1 MKRTLCAVFVIVS
14 LILSLTGCGENGRA
28 AMDEVYAEYNNLA
41 ADCTYIKQDGK
52 ETSTFSL
59 KGKEEKNC
67 CITVDLGEKK
77 SFNTVVLK
85 ESGQNV
91 TLFEIYGSNDKD
103 TGYEFLYQSDCIEG
117 GHTCFLGDV
126 EYRYLRIFV
135 SESSDNFRLTDFAVY
150 DIKDENAKNLRV
162 TSYLVAT
169 GVTEDT
175 DFSGLDAV
183 TDLIVFGMAKY
194 DAKGNIYFVDGNGNE
209 TTEDKYAEMLDIVKT
224 AVGDRD
230 INLIC
235 DISMPYN
242 DNHVDINSMMSDEN
256 VDNLCANIAA
266 FVDKYGFDGFDMDY
280 EYPENK
286 SEWKLYNNF
295 LRKLDKALPDR
306 IISLA
311 IAPWDLQFDEDVI
324 EIIDRVEVM
333 LYDMFTAHGYHSIFP
348 VTANGIRKT
357 IKGGFSAYKIDL
369 GVPFYSRPTNKLGYW
384 GNYNSFEG
392 QLDRYTNLIRYNGFD
407 HSGNPMTAPQ
417 YINSVQMIS
426 DKTAFAV
433 DAGLGGIMVWHLSC
447 DLPYDNELSLFR
459 AINDTKIA
467 KQ

>member
-1 MKRTLCAVFVIVS
+1 MKKILCVVLV
-14 LILSLTGCGENGRA
+14 LVCVVLSFTGCGENGRA
-28 AMDEVYAEYNNLA
+28 TMNEVYAEYNNLA
-41 ADCTYIKQDGK
+41 ADCTYIKQNGK
-52 ETSTFSL
+52 ETSSFTL
-59 KGKEEKNC
+59 KGRAEKNYY
-67 CITVDLGEKK
+67 ITVDLGETK

-85 ESGQNV
+85 ESGRNV
-91 TLFEIYGSNDKD
+91 TLFEIYGSLDKD

-117 GHTCFLGDV
+117 GHTCYLGDV

-135 SESSDNFRLTDFAVY
+135 SESSGNFRLTDFAVY
-150 DIKDENAKNLRV
+150 DIKNENAKNLRV

-169 GVTEDT
+169 GVTEET

-194 DAKGNIYFVDGNGNE
+194 DAKGNIYFVGSDGNE
-209 TTEDKYAEMLDIVKT
+209 TAEENYAAMLEIVKQ

-235 DISMPYN
+235 DIAMPYN

-256 VDNLCANIAA
+256 VDNLTANIAA
-266 FVDKYGFDGFDMDY
+266 FIEKYDFDGFDMDY
-280 EYPENK
+280 EYPEKK

-295 LRKLDKALPDR
+295 IRKLDKAIPDK

-311 IAPWDLQFDEDVI
+311 IAPWSLKFDDDVI
-324 EIIDRVEVM
+324 EIVDRVEVM

-357 IKGGFSAYKIDL
+357 IKSGFPADKIDL
-369 GVPFYSRPTNKLGYW
+369 GVPFYSRPTNKLAYW
-384 GNYNSFEG
+384 GGYNSFEG

-447 DLPYDNELSLFR
+447 DLPYENELSLFR
-459 AINDTKIA
+459 AINETKLA